1 MSKKMKKMK
10 DFFFYNLIILS
21 VVNGDIKLILP
32 EDKANETMDFN
43 SITDCIIKITQTELY
58 FRPTVA
64 ILDQGNNA
72 SENIFDNELI
82 EKLTKYNI
90 PQVIIQDVF
99 SEENYDLH
107 LIGLTVAFFD
117 KCADI
122 KNFDF
127 KSIEKEMRFLIII
140 CDSDDYSDSCVDKL
154 EEIGDLVS
162 KHAITFIIQD
172 FVTGRNKMYTIF
184 PKIDETTCKEVVERP
199 SHINT
204 CFNGTVENEE
214 IFPVKNPNNLNRFR
228 IGMATLFP
236 FSLIPNKELL
246 KNYDNVTEIKGFDYE
261 ILKIVAEYFNATLE
275 THYIYRKEENPY
287 KDLEFTDF
295 IKNGSLDVCAGGLY
309 RIYKDAVEYSGIYVR
324 QAVFWV
330 YYAERAERS
339 WQNLVSKLDDVYY
352 FIIFYITYSIIW
364 CLVSSFDGQAVS
376 LITTLI
382 HGWGALVGAT
392 SLQEPRTKKQK
403 LLNLLYLIMSVYS
416 SVYVSIQFYSF
427 LTVRGPPE
435 IFKTNA
441 EVMGSGRTAYL
452 KNSSKY
458 FITDERYT
466 EYAQRSADCVS
477 FYNCAEKTLM
487 YNGLTLLLQANFYI
501 FQATSAVNGEA
512 RVLRATENMLTVY
525 NEMLIR
531 KDSPLVEKFQKVM
544 KRLFEAGIT
553 GRLFTEAIGI
563 SVVAKAESAN
573 SIMIASSYSCQAGC
587 SITLMQFAGIF
598 YAWIFGCVIS
608 CLVFG
613 IELFL
618 RRAKVKEL

>member
-1 MSKKMKKMK
+1 MKKK
-10 DFFFYNLIILS
+10 TKYNFLYILIISS
-21 VVNGDIKLILP
+21 VANGDTDLIFP
-32 EDKANETMDFN
+32 EDREKGTVNFN
-43 SITDCIIKITQTELY
+43 SITDCIITITEMELY

-64 ILDQGNNA
+64 ILDQDGNTT
-72 SENIFDNELI
+72 ENIFKNELI
-82 EKLTKYNI
+82 DKLTAYNI
-90 PQVIIQDVF
+90 PQVIIKDVVT
-99 SEENYDLH
+99 EENYDLY
-107 LIGLTVAFFD
+107 LICLTVAFFD
-117 KCADI
+117 SCADI

-127 KSIEKEMRFLIII
+127 KSIDKEMRFLIII
-140 CDSDDYSDSCVDKL
+140 SDYSGNNCVDTL
-154 EEIGDLVS
+154 EEIGDSVS

-172 FVTGRNKMYTIF
+172 FVTGQNNMYTIF
-184 PKIDETTCKEVVERP
+184 PKIDEKTCKEVVEKP
-199 SHINT
+199 THINT
-204 CFNGTVENEE
+204 CFNNGTVQNEE
-214 IFPVKNPNNLNRFR
+214 IFPIKNPNNLNRCPFR

-236 FSLIPNKELL
+236 FSEIPNKELL

-261 ILKIVAEYFNATLE
+261 ILKIIAEYFNATLE

-295 IKNGSLDVCAGGLY
+295 IKNGSLDACAGGLY
-309 RIYKDAVEYSGIYVR
+309 RIYGDLVEYSGVYVR
-324 QAVFWV
+324 QGVFWV

-339 WQNLVSKLDDVYY
+339 WQNLVSKLDDVYF
-352 FIIFYITYSIIW
+352 FIIFYITYSIVW

-392 SLQEPRTKKQK
+392 SLQDPRTKKQK
-403 LLNLLYLIMSVYS
+403 FLNLLYLIMSVYS

-427 LTVRGPPE
+427 LTVRGPPQM
-435 IFKTNA
+435 FKTNSA
-441 EVMGSGRTAYL
+441 VMESGRTAYL

-466 EYAQRSADCVS
+466 KYADHSADCVS

-501 FQATSAVNGEA
+501 FQADSAVNDEA

-531 KDSPLVEKFQKVM
+531 KDSPLVAKFQKVM

-573 SIMIASSYSCQAGC
+573 SNMITSSYSCQAGC

-608 CLVFG
+608 CLVFV
-613 IELFL
+613 IEILS
-618 RRAKVKEL
+618 RRVKVKEV